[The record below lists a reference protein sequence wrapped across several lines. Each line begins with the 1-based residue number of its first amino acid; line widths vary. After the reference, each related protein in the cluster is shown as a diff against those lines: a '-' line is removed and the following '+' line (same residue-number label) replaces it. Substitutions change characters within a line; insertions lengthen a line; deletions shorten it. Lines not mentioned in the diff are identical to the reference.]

1 VYKPININVLLR
13 KDIIMAWQHVSQK
26 VILKGFKKCCIS
38 NAVDETDN
46 MLWND
51 SEDEVG
57 IVSACEKD
65 EGTDCEGE
73 ESDIVL

>member
-1 VYKPININVLLR
+1 
-13 KDIIMAWQHVSQK
+13 MAWQCLSPE

-38 NAVDETDN
+38 NTVDETDN

-51 SEDEVG
+51 SEEVG
-57 IVSACEKD
+57 NVSACEED
-65 EGTDCEGE
+65 ECTDCEGG